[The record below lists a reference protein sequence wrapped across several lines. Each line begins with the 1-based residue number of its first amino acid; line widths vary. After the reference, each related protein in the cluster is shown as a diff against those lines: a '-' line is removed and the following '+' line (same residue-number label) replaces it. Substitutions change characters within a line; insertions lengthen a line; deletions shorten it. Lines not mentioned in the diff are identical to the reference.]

1 MSQQPETL
9 RENISRNL
17 FHLRRYK
24 AWIQQGRPRQHPVI
38 VSLFHGRHGHVTL
51 RVCPHGKGQIEL
63 KELLFDGYYMDTPNI
78 LGDELWEYL
87 SSQYPTT
94 RVTHLDTCTTCQ
106 QERTPQP

>member
-17 FHLRRYK
+17 YHLRRYT
-24 AWIQQGRPRQHPVI
+24 AWKRQGRPRQYPVI
-38 VSLFHGRHGHVTL
+38 LDVTTTKLL
-51 RVCPHGKGQIEL
+51 RACPHGKGAIDMKGIQL
-63 KELLFDGYYMDTPNI
+63 DGYYMDTPNI
-78 LGDELWEYL
+78 LGDDLWEYL

-106 QERTPQP
+106 QERTPRP